1 MTVTFL
7 IDNIKMG
14 RTGISYPF
22 VLEVPEFGQIAGR
35 VTETQRGA
43 TQVAFPSGVKAAST
57 TAGFILY
64 EFHKQV
70 MNADVDSETFVKENL
85 RMRTKVSDF
94 AALNVEACNRYAEA
108 DVRGLY
114 EFQKQVNK
122 E

>member
-7 IDNIKMG
+7 TDNIKMG

-64 EFHKQV
+64 EF
-70 MNADVDSETFVKENL
+70 
-85 RMRTKVSDF
+85 
-94 AALNVEACNRYAEA
+94 
-108 DVRGLY
+108 
-114 EFQKQVNK
+114 QKQVSDSNV
-122 E
+122 ETRRYAIPQYIPGRGGNGRA

>member
-7 IDNIKMG
+7 TDNIKMG

-43 TQVAFPSGVKAAST
+43 TQVAFPSGVKATST

-64 EFHKQV
+64 EFQKQ
-70 MNADVDSETFVKENL
+70 
-85 RMRTKVSDF
+85 VSDF
-94 AALNVEACNRYAEA
+94 NVETRQYAIPQYIPGSGGNGRA
-108 DVRGLY
+108 
-114 EFQKQVNK
+114 
-122 E
+122 

>member
-7 IDNIKMG
+7 TDNIKMG

-64 EFHKQV
+64 EF
-70 MNADVDSETFVKENL
+70 
-85 RMRTKVSDF
+85 
-94 AALNVEACNRYAEA
+94 
-108 DVRGLY
+108 
-114 EFQKQVNK
+114 QKQVSDSDSIIRQCVIPQYIPGSGGNGK
-122 E
+122 HEDICT

>member
-14 RTGISYPF
+14 KTGISYPF

-35 VTETQRGA
+35 VTETRRGA
-43 TQVAFPSGVKAAST
+43 TQVAFPSGVKAASA

-64 EFHKQV
+64 EF
-70 MNADVDSETFVKENL
+70 
-85 RMRTKVSDF
+85 
-94 AALNVEACNRYAEA
+94 
-108 DVRGLY
+108 
-114 EFQKQVNK
+114 QKQVNA

>member
-57 TAGFILY
+57 TAVFMLD
-64 EFHKQV
+64 EFQNQVAKFDGKAKQYSIPQYTPG
-70 MNADVDSETFVKENL
+70 NGGQGG
-85 RMRTKVSDF
+85 VSDIGYMPQYTPGEGGKGYVTQLV
-94 AALNVEACNRYAEA
+94 AV
-108 DVRGLY
+108 
-114 EFQKQVNK
+114 KK
-122 E
+122 

>member
-22 VLEVPEFGQIAGR
+22 VLEVSEFGQIAGR

-43 TQVAFPSGVKAAST
+43 TQVAFPSGVKAVGSV
-57 TAGFILY
+57 AGFILY
-64 EFHKQV
+64 EFQKQV
-70 MNADVDSETFVKENL
+70 MNADVDAETFVKENL
-85 RMRTKVSDF
+85 RMRTEVSDF
-94 AALNVEACNRYAEA
+94 ASLNVEACNRYAEA

>member
-7 IDNIKMG
+7 TDNIKMG

-43 TQVAFPSGVKAAST
+43 TSVAFPAGVRSLSAA
-57 TAGFILY
+57 AGFIL
-64 EFHKQV
+64 
-70 MNADVDSETFVKENL
+70 
-85 RMRTKVSDF
+85 
-94 AALNVEACNRYAEA
+94 C
-108 DVRGLY
+108 
-114 EFQKQVNK
+114 EFQKQVNT

>member
-7 IDNIKMG
+7 TDSIKIG

-43 TQVAFPSGVKAAST
+43 TLVAFPTGVKAVSA
-57 TAGFILY
+57 TAGFIL
-64 EFHKQV
+64 
-70 MNADVDSETFVKENL
+70 
-85 RMRTKVSDF
+85 
-94 AALNVEACNRYAEA
+94 C
-108 DVRGLY
+108 
-114 EFQKQVNK
+114 EFQKQVSTD

>member
-7 IDNIKMG
+7 TDNIKMG

-64 EFHKQV
+64 EF
-70 MNADVDSETFVKENL
+70 
-85 RMRTKVSDF
+85 
-94 AALNVEACNRYAEA
+94 
-108 DVRGLY
+108 
-114 EFQKQVNK
+114 QKQVSDSNV
-122 E
+122 ETRRYAIPQYIPVSGGNGRA

>member
-43 TQVAFPSGVKAAST
+43 TQVAFPSGVKAAGVV
-57 TAGFILY
+57 AGFILY
-64 EFHKQV
+64 EFQKQV
-70 MNADVDSETFVKENL
+70 MNAEVDAETFVKENL
-85 RMRTKVSDF
+85 RMRTEFSDF
-94 AALNVEACNRYAEA
+94 ATLNVEACNRYAEA

-114 EFQKQVNK
+114 EFQKQVKK

>member
-7 IDNIKMG
+7 TDNIKMG

-43 TQVAFPSGVKAAST
+43 TQVAFPSGVKAASA

-64 EFHKQV
+64 EF
-70 MNADVDSETFVKENL
+70 
-85 RMRTKVSDF
+85 
-94 AALNVEACNRYAEA
+94 
-108 DVRGLY
+108 
-114 EFQKQVNK
+114 QKQVSAD

>member
-43 TQVAFPSGVKAAST
+43 TQVAFPSGVKAAGAV
-57 TAGFILY
+57 AGFILY
-64 EFHKQV
+64 EFQKQV
-70 MNADVDSETFVKENL
+70 MNAEVDEETFVKENL

-94 AALNVEACNRYAEA
+94 ATLNVEACNRYAEA

-114 EFQKQVNK
+114 EFQKQVKK

>member
-43 TQVAFPSGVKAAST
+43 TQVAFPSST

-64 EFHKQV
+64 EF
-70 MNADVDSETFVKENL
+70 
-85 RMRTKVSDF
+85 
-94 AALNVEACNRYAEA
+94 
-108 DVRGLY
+108 
-114 EFQKQVNK
+114 QKQVNT

>member
-35 VTETQRGA
+35 VTETQRRA

-64 EFHKQV
+64 EFQKQV
-70 MNADVDSETFVKENL
+70 SDS
-85 RMRTKVSDF
+85 
-94 AALNVEACNRYAEA
+94 NVEARQYAIPQYIPQYIPGSGGNGKA
-108 DVRGLY
+108 
-114 EFQKQVNK
+114 
-122 E
+122 

>member
-14 RTGISYPF
+14 KTGISYPF
-22 VLEVPEFGQIAGR
+22 VLQDPDFGQIAGR

-43 TQVAFPSGVKAAST
+43 TQVAFPSGVKANST
-57 TAGFILY
+57 TAW
-64 EFHKQV
+64 
-70 MNADVDSETFVKENL
+70 FV
-85 RMRTKVSDF
+85 
-94 AALNVEACNRYAEA
+94 
-108 DVRGLY
+108 LY

>member
-7 IDNIKMG
+7 TDNIKMG

-64 EFHKQV
+64 EF
-70 MNADVDSETFVKENL
+70 
-85 RMRTKVSDF
+85 
-94 AALNVEACNRYAEA
+94 
-108 DVRGLY
+108 
-114 EFQKQVNK
+114 QKQVSDSDSIIRQYAIPQYIPGSGGNGK
-122 E
+122 A

>member
-7 IDNIKMG
+7 TDNIKMG

-64 EFHKQV
+64 EF
-70 MNADVDSETFVKENL
+70 
-85 RMRTKVSDF
+85 
-94 AALNVEACNRYAEA
+94 
-108 DVRGLY
+108 
-114 EFQKQVNK
+114 QKQVSDSDSIIRQYAIPQYIPGSGGNGRA
-122 E
+122 